1 MIDHRFA
8 SPDDILIKSLFCGK
22 CGRTPFCLFPNP
34 LLAHPSLLLFHLALS
49 LRLNAS
55 GLFFGSPL
63 LPGSRICKRIDNLL
77 CHLYSLA

>member
-1 MIDHRFA
+1 MVDHRFA
-8 SPDDILIKSLFCGK
+8 SSDDILIKSLFCGK

-34 LLAHPSLLLFHLALS
+34 LLAQPTLLLFHLALS

-63 LPGSRICKRIDNLL
+63 LPGSRIYKRIYNLL
-77 CHLYSLA
+77 GHLYPLA